1 MTVRRPQ
8 NKYINLNINALNHN
22 NTYIQ
27 QKTAL
32 HHNSIFYIYLTIDLN
47 KTASQFSSTWL
58 AYNKNKAIDEAK
70 NVEYD

>member
-8 NKYINLNINALNHN
+8 NKYNKLIINAINHN
-22 NTYIQ
+22 NTCIQ

-32 HHNSIFYIYLTIDLN
+32 HYNSIFYIYLTIGLN
-47 KTASQFSSTWL
+47 KTASQFSSIWL
-58 AYNKNKAIDEAK
+58 AYKKNKAIDKAK